1 MFETLSDKF
10 SQAIRQ
16 LSGRGRISRDN
27 IAEAMEDVRRALL
40 EADVNYKVAKEF
52 CDSVIE
58 KAIGEKVLES
68 LHPGQVMVKIVHDEL
83 TNLMGPVDSRIYYVS
98 PGPTVI
104 MLAGLQGSGKTT
116 TAGKLAK
123 YVGGQG
129 KKALLVT
136 GKRAMKESGV
146 TDRLIS
152 SLQASSVKVTVFD
165 EISPN
170 PADDVANKG
179 AGIARQNGC
188 DVIVGL
194 GGGSAMDA
202 AKGIAVVAAL
212 GGSLWDYIGENR
224 VTGDIIP
231 VVAIPTTAGS
241 GSEITPYAVFTNPE
255 IHRKDAVVS
264 QHLFP
269 RMSIVDP
276 AVMKTMP
283 PSVTADTGFDA
294 LAHAVEAYMSILANP
309 FADACSYE
317 SVRLIGEALVKAVR
331 DGNDLEARSKM
342 AIASILAGMAIAQV
356 GVVAGHGFAMA
367 IGGLLNTSH
376 ARTVGILLPHVMTYN
391 LNTIPDKIARLA
403 PAFDL
408 AVAGDSRENAESV
421 ISRIKE
427 MMKDID
433 YPTNLGALGVRREHL
448 PEILDDSMNQEDMDF
463 NPRKFDRNSAEQFID
478 SIL

>member
-1 MFETLSDKF
+1 MINES
-10 SQAIRQ
+10 IEYYMPV
-16 LSGRGRISRDN
+16 N
-27 IAEAMEDVRRALL
+27 IQFGTNKINEAGAL
-40 EADVNYKVAKEF
+40 VAR
-52 CDSVIE
+52 
-58 KAIGEKVLES
+58 L
-68 LHPGQVMVKIVHDEL
+68 
-83 TNLMGPVDSRIYYVS
+83 
-98 PGPTVI
+98 
-104 MLAGLQGSGKTT
+104 
-116 TAGKLAK
+116 
-123 YVGGQG
+123 G

-136 GKRAMKESGV
+136 GKRAMKKSGA

-152 SLQASSVKVTVFD
+152 SLQDSSVKVTVFD
-165 EISPN
+165 DIFPN
-170 PADDVANKG
+170 PTDVLVDMG
-179 AGIARQNGC
+179 AGIARKNGC

-212 GGSLWDYIGENR
+212 GGSLWGYIGENK
-224 VTGDIIP
+224 VTGDTIP
-231 VVAIPTTAGS
+231 MVAIPTTAGT
-241 GSEITPYAVFTNPE
+241 GSETTPYAVFTNPK

-264 QHLFP
+264 QYIFP

-294 LAHAVEAYMSILANP
+294 LGHAIEAYMSILANP

-331 DGNDLEARSKM
+331 DGNDLEARGKM
-342 AIASILAGMAIAQV
+342 AIASSLAGMAIAQV

-367 IGGLLNTSH
+367 IGGLMNTSH
-376 ARTVGILLPHVMTYN
+376 GRTVGILLPHVMNYN

-408 AVAGDSRENAESV
+408 AVTGDSRKNAENV

-433 YPTNLGALGVRREHL
+433 YPTNLGALGVRSENL
-448 PEILDDSMNQEDMDF
+448 QKILDDSMNQEDIDF
-463 NPRKFDRNSAEQFID
+463 NPRKFDRISAEKFID